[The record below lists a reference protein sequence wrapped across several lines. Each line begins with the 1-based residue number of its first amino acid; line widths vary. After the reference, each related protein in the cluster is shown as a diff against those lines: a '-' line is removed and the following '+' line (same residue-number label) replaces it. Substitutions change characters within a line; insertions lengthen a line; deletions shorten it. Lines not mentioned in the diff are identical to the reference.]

1 MICVTKSTTVRV
13 SKNTLEM
20 LERFREKMKV
30 RTLDVAIRLL
40 IVRQRKRMIDEAFG
54 LDRGR
59 IKPFS
64 EEDRGE
70 DRS

>member
-1 MICVTKSTTVRV
+1 MRVAKSTTVRV
-13 SKNTLEM
+13 SKNTLGM
-20 LERFREKMKV
+20 LERLREKMQV
-30 RTLDVAIRLL
+30 GTLDEAIRLL
-40 IVRQRKRMIDEAFG
+40 IRRQRKMLIDEAFG
-54 LDRGR
+54 LDRRR

>member
-1 MICVTKSTTVRV
+1 MRCVTKSTTVRV